1 MTARARPAA
10 AAGPG
15 VDLPP
20 GAVAVLRHAAA
31 IMVLTGSGVSAE
43 SGIPTFR
50 DALTGVWAR
59 FDPEALASRAG
70 YLRDP
75 ARSWR
80 WYAERRAHAR
90 AAAPNAAHR
99 ALAALERQAPGMVVV
114 TQNVDGL
121 HQRAG
126 SRKVIELHGSLERA
140 RCFDEDTPVDGWES
154 LADADASTPPRCPRC
169 GGPLRPDVVWFG
181 EMLPA
186 GALAR
191 AEAAAERCEVFFS
204 IGTSAEVYPAADLPL
219 RALSAGA
226 TVVEINPERTPL
238 TRHAHFALHGPAGK
252 VLPALLEKLSLIS

>member
-1 MTARARPAA
+1 MSVVLPQELIERLAA
-10 AAGPG
+10 ARR
-15 VDLPP
+15 
-20 GAVAVLRHAAA
+20 VAVL
-31 IMVLTGSGVSAE
+31 TGAGISAE

-50 DALTGVWAR
+50 DALAGLWANYDPQELATPEGFARNPKLVW
-59 FDPEALASRAG
+59 E
-70 YLRDP
+70 
-75 ARSWR
+75 
-80 WYAERRAHAR
+80 WYAERRQRVAGV
-90 AAAPNAAHR
+90 APNPGHV
-99 ALAALERQAPGMVVV
+99 ALAALELHFEKFTLV
-114 TQNVDGL
+114 TQNIDSL

-126 SRKVIELHGSLERA
+126 SRQVVELHGNIA
-140 RCFDEDTPVDGWES
+140 RVKCSREAKIVSDYAEDES
-154 LADADASTPPRCPRC
+154 PPRCPC
-169 GGPLRPDVVWFG
+169 GAYLRPDVVWFG

-204 IGTSAEVYPAADLPL
+204 IGTSALVYPAADLPL